1 MNATVGAVLGSKSSP
16 FSCGAASPHGLW
28 ARLPPNDAKADN
40 DDARQCQCGTDSVAV
55 NSSGRAAL
63 EEMAQARVLL
73 AQDGH
78 LRSQGDEF
86 ELQGEATTNPER
98 EQRTEGGQKRE
109 HADDGMTAAPKILC
123 FLGVLEFCAG
133 RAIAYSQPAQVQFH
147 PNPACPAVLPQ
158 GQPLASGSALALSRR
173 P

>member
-28 ARLPPNDAKADN
+28 ARLPPIDAMADH
-40 DDARQCQCGTDSVAV
+40 DDARQCQGGTVSVAV

-78 LRSQGDEF
+78 LMSQGDEF
-86 ELQGEATTNPER
+86 ELQGETTTNPKR
-98 EQRTEGGQKRE
+98 EQGSWGGQKRE
-109 HADDGMTAAPKILC
+109 HAGDGMTAAQGTLHLLGILD
-123 FLGVLEFCAG
+123 F
-133 RAIAYSQPAQVQFH
+133 
-147 PNPACPAVLPQ
+147 
-158 GQPLASGSALALSRR
+158 
-173 P
+173 